1 MKKACCW
8 LSFVGLV
15 EIVGCLFG
23 WSAVVGRRWYSRY
36 DPSLLLMVETKDFT
50 QETDDDIESSNF
62 RKRAACL
69 FNY

>member
-8 LSFVGLV
+8 LSFVGPV

-23 WSAVVGRRWYSRY
+23 WLAVVGYSRY

-50 QETDDDIESSNF
+50 
-62 RKRAACL
+62 
-69 FNY
+69 